1 MQTQERIEKLKEY
14 IEKRKRLKLDQRN
27 DSKTDTIHFF
37 DDGDLTKILYTI
49 NWVLGDDSS
58 IFLGIE
64 DV

>member
-1 MQTQERIEKLKEY
+1 MQTEERIEKLKEY
-14 IEKRKRLKLDQRN
+14 IEKRRRLKLDQRN
-27 DSKTDTIHFF
+27 DSKTDTIHSF